1 MPSEQSQPQVA
12 TLPTPAPGGPTPAQ
26 IAAAAHAAALKSTV
40 GPGAEDSDASPEAAD
55 GLVDGDL
62 SVTSDAADGDL
73 EGLGTSSA
81 APAPVEVDAM
91 VEVDAIVVGV
101 ESGADAGGAAADV
114 ADVVDAPGA
123 TDEPTGGDIDGADG
137 DGDAS
142 DTEGADTDALDTDA
156 SDTDSADEAG
166 DDAAENDSDDPGA
179 GAPAAAAAGG
189 GRSAYQGSR
198 RGSRGRRRGR
208 GRASAPAGPP
218 RPDQDG

>member
-40 GPGAEDSDASPEAAD
+40 GPGAEDSDAGPEAAD

-62 SVTSDAADGDL
+62 SVTSDATDGDH
-73 EGLGTSSA
+73 EGLG
-81 APAPVEVDAM
+81 P
-91 VEVDAIVVGV
+91 DAIVVGV

-137 DGDAS
+137 DGADGDAS
-142 DTEGADTDALDTDA
+142 DTEGADTDDLDTDA

-166 DDAAENDSDDPGA
+166 DDEPGPAMATPAEPTA
-179 GAPAAAAAGG
+179 LP
-189 GRSAYQGSR
+189 
-198 RGSRGRRRGR
+198 
-208 GRASAPAGPP
+208 
-218 RPDQDG
+218 